1 MVHILRGVWADK
13 TIQPRVK
20 TFAWRL
26 LRLALGTASR
36 VHRIISAINEN
47 CSRCG
52 NLEDEKH
59 LFFECSYARAVWFAS
74 SIGLR
79 TDALSSS
86 GCGIHT
92 QIATILQQGQSQASA
107 GMIFSI
113 MWCLWKSRNDHRFN
127 NKDWPIARVLHEAR
141 AIDRAYDMGL
151 EEGAISDHNHR
162 IIPNANCVNTCAT
175 FPTNEHMQEGPRIF
189 CDASVALQENT
200 PGRIQTGV
208 GIFILTQP
216 ACSLSSACY
225 FQVATSQVLEP
236 LEAEAHALLLGA
248 RLAAALNLQVAT
260 LLTDNQVVASA
271 AQARSCRLQP
281 GHWSL
286 RPVLAEFEDITGTKQ
301 FSVIKIRREAN
312 RVADNLAKRARH
324 ATIPDT
330 CLFSCQALA
339 HVPSCNVKEIL
350 DRFEWGIFS
359 PISVL
364 CL

>member
-1 MVHILRGVWADK
+1 M
-13 TIQPRVK
+13 
-20 TFAWRL
+20 
-26 LRLALGTASR
+26 
-36 VHRIISAINEN
+36 
-47 CSRCG
+47 
-52 NLEDEKH
+52 
-59 LFFECSYARAVWFAS
+59 
-74 SIGLR
+74 
-79 TDALSSS
+79 
-86 GCGIHT
+86 
-92 QIATILQQGQSQASA
+92 
-107 GMIFSI
+107 
-113 MWCLWKSRNDHRFN
+113 
-127 NKDWPIARVLHEAR
+127 
-141 AIDRAYDMGL
+141 
-151 EEGAISDHNHR
+151 
-162 IIPNANCVNTCAT
+162 
-175 FPTNEHMQEGPRIF
+175 
-189 CDASVALQENT
+189 
-200 PGRIQTGV
+200 
-208 GIFILTQP
+208 
-216 ACSLSSACY
+216 
-225 FQVATSQVLEP
+225 ATSQVLEP

-359 PISVL
+359 PISIL